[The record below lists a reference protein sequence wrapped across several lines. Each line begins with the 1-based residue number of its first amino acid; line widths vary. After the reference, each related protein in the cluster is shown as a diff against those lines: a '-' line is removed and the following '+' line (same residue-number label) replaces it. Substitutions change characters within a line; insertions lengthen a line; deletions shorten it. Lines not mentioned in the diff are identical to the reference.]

1 MAFALRPEDF
11 YHTGIIVPDL
21 EAAMG
26 RLSTLAGYQWITPL
40 TYTLPF
46 RTANGTR
53 ELTSTFVYSIQSPH
67 VELIKEV
74 PDSPWTAAPGNSVH
88 HLGYFTDNL
97 ADTARM
103 LEANGFTFEVTA
115 DVLPIGSGV
124 VRLLRRRV
132 WHPHRNRRPG
142 TVSRLFRVP
151 AVGGGAGPSLTGGR
165 TCC

>member
-21 EAAMG
+21 EAAMA
-26 RLSTLAGYQWITPL
+26 RLSALAGYQWITPL

-67 VELIKEV
+67 VELIAEV
-74 PDSPWTAAPGNSVH
+74 PDSPWKAAPDNSVH

-97 ADTARM
+97 AEAAQL
-103 LEANGFTFEVTA
+103 LEANGFTFEATA
-115 DVLPIGSGV
+115 DVSPPDLALFAYYIDAF
-124 VRLLRRRV
+124 
-132 WHPHRNRRPG
+132 G
-142 TVSRLFRVP
+142 TRIEIVDRALFPDFP
-151 AVGGGAGPSLTGGR
+151 AFLASAAAPDQG
-165 TCC
+165 

>member
-26 RLSTLAGYQWITPL
+26 RLSTLAGSQWITPL

-103 LEANGFTFEVTA
+103 LEANGFTFEATA
-115 DVLPIGSGV
+115 DVSPPDLALFAYYIDAF
-124 VRLLRRRV
+124 
-132 WHPHRNRRPG
+132 G
-142 TVSRLFRVP
+142 TRIEIVDRALFPDFP
-151 AVGGGAGPSLTGGR
+151 AFLQSAAAPVQA
-165 TCC
+165 